1 MREIKYIVLGSIIIL
16 GLEGIYFLGPKE
28 KSRVLSEN
36 VEMTIAPTVTPI
48 PTDSPT
54 PTPMASASLTTI
66 APKLTPVP
74 TKTPTPVP
82 VPAAATSAEING
94 FIDRFSSQYSVDP
107 NVLRHMALCESGFNS
122 SAVNGNYVGLYQ
134 FAPTTWKN
142 IRKEMGEDENKDL
155 RFSAEESVQT
165 AAYAFSKGKTGIWP
179 NCNP

>member
-16 GLEGIYFLGPKE
+16 GVEGIYFLGPKA
-28 KSRVLSEN
+28 KPKVLSEN

-54 PTPMASASLTTI
+54 PTPGPTKT
-66 APKLTPVP
+66 PKPTPVP

-82 VPAAATSAEING
+82 VPAGASSLEING